1 MFVFSAAVGAV
12 GVPVRAGDSIFAF
25 NAKALVMVVTKFE
38 SSPIAAASSLSVSK
52 TPGAPSI
59 KLEIAAAIAQ
69 LSTPPPPPVP
79 DISTQKLP
87 SKA

>member
-1 MFVFSAAVGAV
+1 MPKLFPIASCASSGISVIAAL
-12 GVPVRAGDSIFAF
+12 RAR
-25 NAKALVMVVTKFE
+25 ALVIVVTKFE

-59 KLEIAAAIAQ
+59 KLEIAAAIAA
-69 LSTPPPPPVP
+69 LSTPPPPPPVP